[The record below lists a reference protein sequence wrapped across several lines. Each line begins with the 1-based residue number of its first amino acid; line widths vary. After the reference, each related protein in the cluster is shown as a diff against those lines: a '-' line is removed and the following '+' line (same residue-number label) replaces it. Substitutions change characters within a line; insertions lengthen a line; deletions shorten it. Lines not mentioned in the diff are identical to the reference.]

1 MLSTAQSNVLY
12 ILKDE
17 KQLLMTRADKEDVE
31 YLTVL
36 RWLNNR
42 IQLLEKQH
50 EYI

>member
-17 KQLLMTRADKEDVE
+17 KELLMTRTDKGDVE
-31 YLTVL
+31 YLMVL

-42 IQLLEKQH
+42 ILLLEKQN
-50 EYI
+50 EYL

>member
-17 KQLLMTRADKEDVE
+17 KELLTRADKEDVE

>member
-17 KQLLMTRADKEDVE
+17 KELLMTREDKEDVE
-31 YLTVL
+31 YITVL

-42 IQLLEKQH
+42 IQLLEKQN
-50 EYI
+50 ECI